1 MLATDTNPVAAAPK
15 PTASKGGGGL
25 FGGLFQRIS
34 SFFVGAG
41 LTALGTH
48 YLIFEELRKSNALM
62 IEKQK
67 QMESR
72 LLALEKKK

>member
-1 MLATDTNPVAAAPK
+1 MLATAATAAIAPK
-15 PTASKGGGGL
+15 PSTSKSGGM

-48 YLIFEELRKSNALM
+48 YLIFEELRKSNSLM

-67 QMESR
+67 QLEAR
-72 LLALEKKK
+72 ILKLEKK

>member
-1 MLATDTNPVAAAPK
+1 MFATASTPVAAPK
-15 PTASKGGGGL
+15 SVASKSGGM

-48 YLIFEELRKSNALM
+48 YLIFEELRRSNSLM

-67 QMESR
+67 QMEER
-72 LLALEKKK
+72 LLKLEKK

>member
-1 MLATDTNPVAAAPK
+1 MLATAATTAITPK
-15 PTASKGGGGL
+15 PSTSKSGGM

-48 YLIFEELRKSNALM
+48 YLIFEELRKSNSLM

-67 QMESR
+67 QLEVR
-72 LLALEKKK
+72 ILKLEKI

>member
-1 MLATDTNPVAAAPK
+1 MLATATASVPAPK
-15 PTASKGGGGL
+15 ATVNKSGGM

-48 YLIFEELRKSNALM
+48 YLIFEELRKSNVLM

-67 QMESR
+67 QMEAR
-72 LLALEKKK
+72 LSTLEKK

>member
-1 MLATDTNPVAAAPK
+1 MLATVTTPATTAPK
-15 PTASKGGGGL
+15 SAASKGGGV

-48 YLIFEELRKSNALM
+48 YLIFEELRKSNAAM

-67 QMESR
+67 LMEAR
-72 LLALEKKK
+72 LLILEKK

>member
-1 MLATDTNPVAAAPK
+1 MLATATTTPVSVVPKSSTN
-15 PTASKGGGGL
+15 KGGGI

-48 YLIFEELRKSNALM
+48 YFIFEELRTSNALM

-67 QMESR
+67 QMEAR
-72 LLALEKKK
+72 LFKLEKK

>member
-1 MLATDTNPVAAAPK
+1 MFATATAPVV
-15 PTASKGGGGL
+15 ASKSAASKSTGM

-48 YLIFEELRKSNALM
+48 YLIFEELRKSNSLM

-67 QMESR
+67 QMEDR
-72 LLALEKKK
+72 LLKLEKK

>member
-1 MLATDTNPVAAAPK
+1 MLATATTPATSVAKTTTNK
-15 PTASKGGGGL
+15 SGGM

-48 YLIFEELRKSNALM
+48 YLIFEELRKSNAVM

-67 QMESR
+67 QMEAR
-72 LLALEKKK
+72 ILNLEKK

>member
-1 MLATDTNPVAAAPK
+1 MFATATTPVAAPK
-15 PTASKGGGGL
+15 EIVRKSGGM

-48 YLIFEELRKSNALM
+48 YLIFEELRKSNSLM

-67 QMESR
+67 QMEER
-72 LLALEKKK
+72 LLKLEKK

>member
-1 MLATDTNPVAAAPK
+1 MFATAAAAAVAAPK
-15 PTASKGGGGL
+15 STAIKSGGL

-48 YLIFEELRKSNALM
+48 YLIFEELRKSNSLM

-67 QMESR
+67 QMEER
-72 LLALEKKK
+72 ILKLEKK